1 MLVSGQRERKLKLF
15 SLDPENFHPSRQG
28 RGWQVVKGG
37 VVPSPQHRRV
47 RDLHVSVLLSCR
59 HTNVCLSFDLGEL
72 GVLGI
77 SYLNSSVSIVSLKP
91 VGGWEDNHNKYY
103 SDIIL
108 SFYGIFPPNI
118 SQIFPPI
125 FGV

>member
-28 RGWQVVKGG
+28 RGRQVVEGG

-47 RDLHVSVLLSCR
+47 RDLHVSVLLSCS
-59 HTNVCLSFDLGEL
+59 SFDLGEL

-77 SYLNSSVSIVSLKP
+77 SYLNSSVSIVFL
-91 VGGWEDNHNKYY
+91 
-103 SDIIL
+103 
-108 SFYGIFPPNI
+108 
-118 SQIFPPI
+118 
-125 FGV
+125 